1 MTALEGADLRVC
13 AMQLHDVEAVHA
25 LEKRNYEYP
34 WTPGIISDCIKSG
47 YECMLFTHSKAL
59 IGYYFLQI
67 AANEAHLLNLCIDKP
82 WQGQGYALRLLRL
95 AMQSARQQQ
104 AIELF
109 LEVRPSNRAAIR
121 LYEGMGF
128 NEIGLRPNYY
138 NAKHGREDAIVM
150 AFNLQVH
157 TNG

>member
-1 MTALEGADLRVC
+1 MTAHEGANLHVR
-13 AMQLHDVEAVHA
+13 AMQLRDVEAVHA
-25 LEKRNYEYP
+25 LEIRNYEFP
-34 WTPGIISDCIKSG
+34 WSPGIIGDCIKAG
-47 YECMLFTHSKAL
+47 YECKQFMRFEAL
-59 IGYYFLQI
+59 IGYYVLQI

-82 WQGQGYALRLLRL
+82 WQGQGYALHLLRL
-95 AMQSARQQQ
+95 AMQSARRQQ
-104 AIELF
+104 AKDLF

-138 NAKHGREDAIVM
+138 NAKQGREDAIVM